1 MRKVLLIGIIFLSVL
16 FSSCKLTEKDI
27 TITSDKEHSVMAMD
41 QIWTVED
48 QNEFIITLSDYLCYK
63 CQDGDNISAL
73 SEAERVVYVTQWLEM
88 EVNNGGFSQ
97 YLYNSAGNFAN
108 ELVSAYEKIG
118 AVKTAEIC
126 KEALC
131 VFIGEIPSDR
141 EERHDLMLSMDE
153 DEIEETFERCDNAF
167 YEYEEDLESLTYAYV
182 MQHREQFT

>member
-16 FSSCKLTEKDI
+16 FSSCKLTDNDI
-27 TITSDKEHSVMAMD
+27 TITSEKEHSTMTMD
-41 QIWTVED
+41 QIWTLED
-48 QNEFIITLSDYLCYK
+48 QNEFIIALTDYLCDK
-63 CQDGDNISAL
+63 CQYGDNIFAL

-108 ELVSAYEKIG
+108 ELVSAYGEIG
-118 AVKTAEIC
+118 AVKTAELC
-126 KEALC
+126 KEALS
-131 VFIGEIPSDR
+131 VFTDEIPTDR
-141 EERHDLMLSMDE
+141 EDRYDLMLSMDE
-153 DEIEETFERCDNAF
+153 DKIEEHFERCDNAF